1 MTTQRQRKMKIKI
14 EQRKPRNPLVE
25 AVMRKAVRKH
35 RNNKRDAKMQPV
47 E

>member
-14 EQRKPRNPLVE
+14 KQQKPRNPTVE
-25 AVMRKAVRKH
+25 VVMRKPVQKH
-35 RNNKRDAKMQPV
+35 RNRKRDAKMQPV